1 MANRTK
7 DIRNEGGGAERAKGR
22 SGPLR
27 RFLIFFLALAAVL
40 GVALAAA
47 YRDGTGF
54 DVLRRYL
61 NYGGSAR
68 SGEERY
74 RYDASTYNCF
84 AVLGDQLVVLSNT
97 SLRLLD
103 GDGGET
109 WSAQVKM
116 TAPAL
121 CRGGGRVAAYDI
133 GGTELYVL
141 DQSGERF
148 RYTADPE
155 EPLIS
160 VSLNGKGM
168 LAVTAEQRNTKGV
181 VRVYNEAL
189 DPNPVCEFTSGERFV
204 TGARV
209 SDDGSILAA
218 VRLGQTDGVFI
229 SNVVFYDLREVGEKA
244 PFAEYSVSD
253 GLVLA
258 ADEQGGRFVTVSDT
272 CLTAASGSGRVEA
285 GYGYG
290 GAHLRGYSF
299 GESFTA
305 LLLNRYQAGNVGRLV
320 TVDADGEELG
330 TLEIHEEVRGLS
342 AAGRYLAVL
351 YTDRLV
357 VYNESLQVYASLRG
371 IAEVSSALMR
381 ADGSALLISSESA
394 SQFLP

>member
-7 DIRNEGGGAERAKGR
+7 DIGKDGGGGKAERR
-22 SGPLR
+22 FGPLR
-27 RFLIFFLALAAVL
+27 RFLVFFLALAAVL
-40 GVALAAA
+40 GIVLAAA

-74 RYDASTYNCF
+74 RYDASTYNRF
-84 AVLGDQLVVLSNT
+84 TALGDRLVVLSDT

-103 GDGGET
+103 RDGGEI
-109 WSAQVKM
+109 WSTQVKM

-121 CRGGGRVAAYDI
+121 CQGGGRAVAYDI

-141 DQSGERF
+141 DQSGELF
-148 RYTADPE
+148 HFTADPE

-160 VSLNGKGM
+160 ASLNGRGM
-168 LAVTAEQRNTKGV
+168 LAVTAERRNAKGV

-204 TGARV
+204 TEARV
-209 SDDGSILAA
+209 SDDGSVLAA
-218 VRLGQTDGVFI
+218 VRLGQADGVFI
-229 SNVVFYDLREVGEKA
+229 SNVVLYDLREVGEKA

-253 GLVLA
+253 GLILA
-258 ADEQGGRFVTVSDT
+258 AGEQDGGFVTVSDT
-272 CLTAASGSGRVEA
+272 CLTAASWAGRVEA
-285 GYGYG
+285 DYSYG
-290 GAHLRGYSF
+290 GAHLRSYSF
-299 GESFTA
+299 GENFTA

-320 TVDADGEELG
+320 TVDAAGEELG
-330 TLEIHEEVRGLS
+330 ALEIHEEVRGLS

-371 IAEVSSALMR
+371 IAGVSSALMR
-381 ADGSALLISSESA
+381 ADGSALLISPESA